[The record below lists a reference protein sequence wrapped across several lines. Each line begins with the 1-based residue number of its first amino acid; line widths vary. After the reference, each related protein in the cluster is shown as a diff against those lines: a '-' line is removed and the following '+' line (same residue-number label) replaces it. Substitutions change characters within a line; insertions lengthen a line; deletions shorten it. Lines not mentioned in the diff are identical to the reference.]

1 MFYDVTVDGGGPL
14 VDSSG
19 EDAVLGL
26 GIGATFFERFNITG
40 EYERVDIE
48 NLDDAEAVW
57 LTASWRF

>member
-1 MFYDVTVDGGGPL
+1 L